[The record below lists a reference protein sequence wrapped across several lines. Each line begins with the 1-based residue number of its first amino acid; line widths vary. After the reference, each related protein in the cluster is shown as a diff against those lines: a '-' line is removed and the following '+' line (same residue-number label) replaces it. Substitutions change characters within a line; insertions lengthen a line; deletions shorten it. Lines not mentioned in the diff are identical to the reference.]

1 MLKSKYVNAL
11 LGISVFIA
19 AFTIFTIV
27 SNLSEPRILFV
38 NGFSMYPAYLP
49 FDMLIVDD
57 VKPEEIKYGDV
68 VVIDN
73 SVSWLPYKNYV
84 AHRVN
89 LIKVDY
95 DIVIGTKGDN
105 NPKYDGL
112 TDANEVIGRVSH
124 HIPFV
129 GYILA
134 PPFSYGVILGT
145 GLIVI
150 LRSKR
155 SLMKQKS

>member
-1 MLKSKYVNAL
+1 MLKKAYINAL
-11 LGISVFIA
+11 LGISIFVA
-19 AFTIFTIV
+19 AFTIFHVV

-49 FDMLIVDD
+49 FDMLIVEK

-73 SVSWLPYKNYV
+73 SVNWMPYKNYI

-89 LIKVDY
+89 LIKVDF
-95 DIVIGTKGDN
+95 DIVIRTQGDN
-105 NPKYDGL
+105 NPAPDGL
-112 TDANEVIGRVSH
+112 TNANEVIGRVSH

-134 PPFSYGVILGT
+134 PPFSYGVILGMVL
-145 GLIVI
+145 LI
-150 LRSKR
+150 LLNSKKR
-155 SLMKQKS
+155 TVKQKR

>member
-1 MLKSKYVNAL
+1 MKRAYTNAL

-19 AFTIFTIV
+19 AFTLFTIV
-27 SNLSEPRILFV
+27 SNLNEPRILFV
-38 NGFSMYPAYLP
+38 NGLSMYPAYLP

-73 SVSWLPYKNYV
+73 SVTWLPYKNYV

-112 TDANEVIGRVSH
+112 TNANEVIGRVSH

-145 GLIVI
+145 GLVVI

-155 SLMKQKS
+155 SLTRHS